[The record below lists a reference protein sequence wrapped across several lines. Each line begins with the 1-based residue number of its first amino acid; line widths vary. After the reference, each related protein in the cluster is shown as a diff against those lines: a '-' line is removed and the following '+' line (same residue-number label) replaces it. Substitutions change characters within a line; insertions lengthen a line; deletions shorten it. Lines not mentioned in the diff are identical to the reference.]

1 MNYIINAD
9 IVKIMELKKDKPLHE
24 FNREDILQVIGELNP
39 LSIQSAITQLS
50 VIKKYIDFAI
60 ANGFLTTGINFA
72 TLIKTQDIERV
83 VNMQAMDLKYITK
96 EEVIDITD
104 SLDNA
109 VDAAFITLLFEGVKG
124 EQLSEIVNLQKN
136 DIDHENNML
145 ELTDK
150 DGNIRHKRVS
160 TRTIGILQEASSQTE
175 YLVRFDTSKRKLEFT
190 KQLQN
195 SNYVIRTTGTKY
207 NAQTKYRTLLAK
219 LRSIRSEI
227 GNPYL
232 TATSIW
238 ESGMINYAKEIMEQN
253 GLDNLT
259 TKHYKEICRWAG
271 KSEDMWFNTKRVI
284 LSFI

>member
-1 MNYIINAD
+1 M
-9 IVKIMELKKDKPLHE
+9 
-24 FNREDILQVIGELNP
+24 
-39 LSIQSAITQLS
+39 
-50 VIKKYIDFAI
+50 
-60 ANGFLTTGINFA
+60 
-72 TLIKTQDIERV
+72 
-83 VNMQAMDLKYITK
+83 
-96 EEVIDITD
+96 
-104 SLDNA
+104 
-109 VDAAFITLLFEGVKG
+109 
-124 EQLSEIVNLQKN
+124 
-136 DIDHENNML
+136 
-145 ELTDK
+145 
-150 DGNIRHKRVS
+150 
-160 TRTIGILQEASSQTE
+160 
-175 YLVRFDTSKRKLEFT
+175 VRFDTSKRKLEFT